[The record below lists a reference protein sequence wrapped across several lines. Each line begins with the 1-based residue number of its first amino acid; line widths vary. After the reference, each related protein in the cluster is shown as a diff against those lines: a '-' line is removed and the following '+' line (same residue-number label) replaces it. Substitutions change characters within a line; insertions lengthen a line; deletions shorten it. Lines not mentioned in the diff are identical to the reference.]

1 VNTCSL
7 SVAERARLAGWLACA
22 EQGWYLFPIRP
33 GCKEPPVFK
42 QWARHASTDP
52 RVIADYFTRHRGYNA
67 GIACRPSGLVVL
79 DCDLPKRVGESGSG
93 VDNLAELA
101 ARRGHVLP
109 RTYTVATPSGGRHLY
124 FHAPPA
130 TGGLPALGNSVG
142 SLAPLLDSRG
152 GGAGDGGYVLA
163 PGSYLSPRVATATRV
178 GCAGGGYRLIDDTAP
193 VRLPTW
199 LHQVL
204 AERRPT
210 PVPAPPERATTPVR
224 WPGRYVAA
232 VLRAELARVRGAG
245 AGEHNTAV
253 FTAARALGQLAGAG
267 ALDRDEAERLLTRAA
282 GPIAAGPCDCTARGL
297 AASIRS
303 GLAYGANRP
312 RPLPTHGG
320 ARTVTPHD
328 TGESR
333 TV

>member
-7 SVAERARLAGWLACA
+7 SVADRARLAGWLACA

-33 GCKEPPVFK
+33 GCKEPPVFT
-42 QWARHASTDP
+42 QWARHATTDP
-52 RVIADYFTRHRGYNA
+52 RVLWDYFTRHRRYNA
-67 GIACRPSGLVVL
+67 GIACRPSRLVVL

-93 VDNLAELA
+93 ADNLAELA

-109 RTYTVATPSGGRHLY
+109 ETYTVATPSGGRHLY

-130 TGGLPALGNSVG
+130 TGGLPELGNSVG
-142 SLAPLLDSRG
+142 SAAPLLDSRG
-152 GGAGDGGYVLA
+152 GGAGEGGYVLA
-163 PGSYLSPRVATATRV
+163 PGSYLSPWVATATRV
-178 GCAGGGYRLIDDTAP
+178 GCAGGAYRLIDDTPP

-210 PVPAPPERATTPVR
+210 PASTPPQRAAEAVR

-232 VLRAELARVRGAG
+232 VVHAELERVRRAG

-253 FTAARALGQLAGAG
+253 FTAARALGQLTGAG
-267 ALDRDEAERLLTRAA
+267 ALDPVEAERLLIRAA
-282 GPIAAGPCDCTARGL
+282 GPIAAGPCDCTARGM

-312 RPLPTHGG
+312 RRLPTNGG
-320 ARTVTPHD
+320 DRTVTKHD
-328 TGESR
+328 TSERR